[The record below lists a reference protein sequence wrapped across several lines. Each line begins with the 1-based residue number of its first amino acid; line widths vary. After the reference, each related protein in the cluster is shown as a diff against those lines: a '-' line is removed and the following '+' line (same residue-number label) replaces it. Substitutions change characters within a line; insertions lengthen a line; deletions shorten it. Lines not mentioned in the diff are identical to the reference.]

1 VTPQDLQSLLALQTK
16 DLTLLQLK
24 KEAGSIPERQAQRK
38 AQLSDAIQAREQA
51 SEQVKHCENA
61 IKQVELEVEAKN
73 EQIAKYKN
81 QQMEAPSNEVYKTLE
96 REIAT
101 AGEAITELE
110 DRELEEMSRLEEAKA
125 SLSEAKESERVASE
139 AADQDVAV
147 LEERLQT
154 IRATFAEVKE
164 ERQLLAEDLDPEI
177 RDRYMSLLTKK
188 QEAVLVPIKGKTC
201 GACHMTV
208 SPQILHDAHSGQ
220 KWTVCSFCGV
230 LLYDPS
236 IL

>member
-1 VTPQDLQSLLALQTK
+1 VTPQDLQSLLALQSK

-24 KEAGSIPERQAQRK
+24 KEAAGIPERQAQRK
-38 AQLSDAIQAREQA
+38 AQLSDAVQAREQSLA
-51 SEQVKHCENA
+51 QVNACENA
-61 IKQVELEVEAKN
+61 IKQVELDVESKQ
-73 EQIAKYKN
+73 EQIAKYKT
-81 QQMEAPSNEVYKTLE
+81 QQIDAPTNEVYHALE
-96 REIAT
+96 REIST
-101 AGEAITELE
+101 AGEVISGLE
-110 DRELEEMSRLEEAKA
+110 DKELEEMGRLEEAKA
-125 SLSEAKESERVASE
+125 ALEAAKEAEKAARE

-147 LEERLQT
+147 LEERLET

-164 ERQLLAEDLDPEI
+164 ERQVLAEDLDPEI
-177 RDRYMSLLTKK
+177 RDRYMTLLTKK

-220 KWTVCSFCGV
+220 KWTVCSYCGV